1 MTNFKETR
9 LGILGGSFN
18 PVHIGHLLLAQT
30 LCDALELS
38 RIIFVPCATPPHK
51 KASSLLPAKHRLAM
65 LELAIEGIINFEVSD
80 IEIQRGG
87 TSYSIDTV
95 RQLKQLHPNV
105 ELYFIVGTDTL
116 KELHTWRK
124 IEELLSLCHIA
135 AAARPGPSTAN
146 LTAADIKLPAP
157 WPERLLANIVSSRL
171 IDISSSDIR
180 YRLAEGLSVRF
191 MVPQSVEMYILEHRL
206 WTTRN
211 S

>member
-30 LCDALELS
+30 LCDALDLS
-38 RIIFVPCATPPHK
+38 RVLFIPCSTPPHK
-51 KASSLLPAKHRLAM
+51 KASSLLAAKHRLAM
-65 LELAIEGIINFEVSD
+65 LELATEGIVHFEVSD

-87 TSYSIDTV
+87 TSYSVDTV
-95 RQLKQLHPNV
+95 RQLKELHPNV
-105 ELYFIVGTDTL
+105 DLYFIVGTDTL
-116 KELHTWRK
+116 RELHTWRK
-124 IEELLSLCHIA
+124 VEELLSMCHVV
-135 AAARPGPSTAN
+135 AAARPGQPSPKLN
-146 LTAADIKLPAP
+146 AADIKLPAP

-180 YRLAEGLSVRF
+180 YRLAEGMPIRF

-206 WTTRN
+206 WITRN

>member
-18 PVHIGHLLLAQT
+18 PVHIGHLLLAQS
-30 LCDALELS
+30 LSDKLELS
-38 RIIFVPCATPPHK
+38 RILFIPCACPPHK

-65 LELAIEGIINFEVSD
+65 LELAVEGNIHFEVSD

-87 TSYSIDTV
+87 TSYSVDTV
-95 RQLKQLHPNV
+95 RQLKEQYPDV
-105 ELYFIVGTDTL
+105 ELNFIVGTDTL

-124 IEELLSLCHIA
+124 IEELLSLCRVV
-135 AAARPGPSTAN
+135 AAARPGPSTTSLSVN
-146 LTAADIKLPAP
+146 DIKLPAP
-157 WPERLLANIVSSRL
+157 WPERLIGNIVSSRL